1 MTAAWVLDADAVT
14 ALTDVGHAARA
25 RAVARVVVT
34 AARLRHTLIVP
45 AVILAECQRG
55 ARHTRRIDSLLA
67 REPGLRVR
75 NTDRVLARYVGAV
88 LYAAKA
94 GSDLLADAHCVATAV
109 EAGGGV
115 VVTADPTDMA
125 RLASS
130 FRTVVIETL

>member
-1 MTAAWVLDADAVT
+1 MTAAWVLDADALT
-14 ALTDVGHAARA
+14 ALADARHAHA

-34 AARLRHTLIVP
+34 ASRLRHALVVP

-55 ARHTRRIDSLLA
+55 PAHTRRIDSLLA
-67 REPGLRVR
+67 RERGLRVR

-88 LYAAKA
+88 LYAANA
-94 GSDLLADAHCVATAV
+94 DSDLLADAHCVATAV

-115 VVTADPTDMA
+115 VVTGDPDDLT

-130 FRTVVIETL
+130 FRTVVVEAL